1 MSYKKKSRKTP
12 FYKGPLKVFGLF
24 FKKEH
29 FWALFS
35 KKGKKGKKGK
45 KSVLGPLFPKKPTI
59 ANGFVPSGQTYK
71 WII

>member
-1 MSYKKKSRKTP
+1 MIYKKRAEKP
-12 FYKGPLKVFGLF
+12 LFHKGLFGFFGLLGLF
-24 FKKEH
+24 FLKRAKRAAS

-35 KKGKKGKKGK
+35 KK
-45 KSVLGPLFPKKPTI
+45 SVLAPFFQKKPTI